1 MASAP
6 YRTTAEILQ
15 SLARSKPPT
24 VQNGNSATANKLNV
38 RLPDGMRDQIL
49 ERCKAEH
56 IAINSYVVQA
66 LEEKLVRG
74 ARPTE
79 MLEHIS
85 TQLASIAAHL
95 GIPADESAAS
105 ATSAVTDADAKKTS
119 MQSTNDIRTADH
131 HATVL

>member
-1 MASAP
+1 MASSP

-24 VQNGNSATANKLNV
+24 VQNGNSTTANKLNV

-56 IAINSYVVQA
+56 IAINSFVVQA
-66 LEEKLVRG
+66 LEEKL
-74 ARPTE
+74 ARVSGSTE
-79 MLEHIS
+79 TLERIY
-85 TQLASIAAHL
+85 TQLSSIASHL

-105 ATSAVTDADAKKTS
+105 ATSAVTDANAQVT
-119 MQSTNDIRTADH
+119 
-131 HATVL
+131 